1 MPWSSAEV
9 SRHEFVLGAGGHS
22 SQPSGDAQ
30 LGATESL
37 TALTGHT
44 ETIAGGWRAQML
56 PGTINSR
63 GSINIEIWLT
73 IKIIIMR
80 KQPHPAV
87 TFDHYR
93 HLNTN
98 KLKQAARINMNQLSR
113 ETIFYHIL

>member
-1 MPWSSAEV
+1 MPWSSPEV

-22 SQPSGDAQ
+22 PQPSGDAQ

-80 KQPHPAV
+80 KQPHPVV
-87 TFDHYR
+87 TLGHYKHSSSDKFR
-93 HLNTN
+93 RTALR
-98 KLKQAARINMNQLSR
+98 KPD
-113 ETIFYHIL
+113 